1 MYKFLTKLVN
11 LFFLTLLFGN
21 CSGTRILS
29 TTDYVVDKNEIYED
43 GILLK
48 NDPINFVLKTKS
60 NKKIIGIP
68 LKKILFKASHPNPE
82 DQFKNWLDKKDKRR
96 KRLENL
102 ISNKQIRALNNYTIK
117 FNNWLKKTGEAP
129 SIYDSLDVKISKN
142 NIIQYYKNLGYFN
155 VEVESETEK
164 INEKKLILKYK
175 INPNE
180 RYLIDSITTSI
191 ESPELS
197 ILYDKNKTDQII
209 NKGEPFEIKKFEDER
224 ERLFTIFR
232 NNGVYNFQ
240 QNSIQFTASIDST
253 GKDLKIPVNI
263 KIANIQK
270 RLNDSIINLPYKKY
284 KIKGTSI
291 FINNENKISSQAEYD
306 NSITFENFK
315 IYSNGKLKYNPK
327 AITSGIS
334 IREGEFYSD
343 LDRNLT
349 YRYFTNLKNFK
360 YPNINYTLLSEKD
373 NELNTTIILNP
384 KERFSLGFDL
394 DLSHSNI
401 QDFGIGL
408 GGGLGIRNVFR
419 GAEILE
425 INIQNT
431 LGASKDIAKIG
442 EQFFNIFELGADI
455 KLSVA
460 RLLFPPFNKD
470 LVQSSMYP
478 KTEIVFGSSLQKN
491 VGLDKQFFKVNYQF
505 DWKPNNKKRVQF
517 KLIDLEFINNRNISN
532 YFNVFRNSY
541 DRLNNIA
548 KQTSTNQSLIDTE
561 GNLNI
566 PDGANNFIFDVLN
579 NNTNLTFEDEEYK
592 TVNTL
597 KERYDRLTANNLILG
612 SSLSLNTNSQESI
625 FDENFY
631 QFRWKIDLIGN
642 LLRLFLKSINANQN
656 ETNYY
661 TLGGVSPSQYIKTE
675 IDYIKHWSLGRERI
689 FAFHAFTGIAIPYGN
704 SSNVPFARSYFSGG
718 SNDNRAWRAY
728 ELGPGSSNNINEF
741 NEANFK
747 LAFNL
752 EYRFPI
758 SGPLNGGLFID
769 IGNIWNLW
777 DNVNDT
783 AMSFSGLKDL
793 NELAIGSGFGLRYD
807 FDFFVFRFD
816 TGFKTYNPALS
827 VGQRWWSEFNLRNA
841 VLNIGINYPF

>member
-164 INEKKLILKYK
+164 INQRKLILKYK

-197 ILYDKNKTDQII
+197 ILYDENKTDQII

-642 LLRLFLKSINANQN
+642 LLRFFLKSINANQN

>member
-102 ISNKQIRALNNYTIK
+102 ISNKQIRALNNYAIK

-129 SIYDSLDVKISKN
+129 TIYDSLDVKISKD

-164 INEKKLILKYK
+164 INQRKLILKYK

-306 NSITFENFK
+306 HSITFENFK

-470 LVQSSMYP
+470 LVQSSMFP

-548 KQTSTNQSLIDTE
+548 KQTSTNQSLIDTD

-612 SSLSLNTNSQESI
+612 SSFSLNTNSQESI

-704 SSNVPFARSYFSGG
+704 SSNVPFARSFFSGG

>member
-102 ISNKQIRALNNYTIK
+102 ISNKQIKALNNYTIK

-129 SIYDSLDVKISKN
+129 SIYDSLDVKISKK

-197 ILYDKNKTDQII
+197 ILYDKNKTEQII

-291 FINNENKISSQAEYD
+291 FINNENKISSQTEYD

-612 SSLSLNTNSQESI
+612 SSISLNTNSQESI

>member
-96 KRLENL
+96 KRLKNL

-129 SIYDSLDVKISKN
+129 SIYDSLDVKISKK

-291 FINNENKISSQAEYD
+291 FINNENKISSQTEYD

-548 KQTSTNQSLIDTE
+548 KQTSTNQSLIDTD

-612 SSLSLNTNSQESI
+612 SSISLNTNSQESI

>member
-29 TTDYVVDKNEIYED
+29 TTDYVIDKNEIYED

-68 LKKILFKASHPNPE
+68 LKKLLYKVSHPNPE
-82 DQFKNWLDKKDKRR
+82 DQFKNWLEKKDKRK
-96 KRLENL
+96 KRLEDL
-102 ISNKQIRALNNYTIK
+102 ISNKQIRALNNYAIK

-129 SIYDSLDVKISKN
+129 TIYDSLDVKKSKN
-142 NIIQYYKNLGYFN
+142 NIIQYYKNLGYFD

-164 INEKKLILKYK
+164 INERKLVLKYK
-175 INPNE
+175 ISPNE

-197 ILYDKNKTDQII
+197 ILYEENKTDQII

-232 NNGVYNFQ
+232 NSGVYNFQ

-284 KIKGTSI
+284 RIKGTSI
-291 FINNENKISSQAEYD
+291 FINNENKISSLAEYD
-306 NSITFENFK
+306 NSIKFEDYE
-315 IYSNGKLKYNPK
+315 IYSKGKLKYNPK

-334 IREGEFYSD
+334 IRKGEFYSD

-431 LGASKDIAKIG
+431 LGASKDIAKVG
-442 EQFFNIFELGADI
+442 EEFFNIFELGADI

-460 RLLFPPFNKD
+460 RLLFPTFKKD
-470 LVQSSMYP
+470 LVPSSMYP
-478 KTEIVFGSSLQKN
+478 KTEIVFGSSLQEN

-505 DWKPNNKKRVQF
+505 DWKPKNKKKIQF

-548 KQTSTNQSLIDTE
+548 KQTNTNQSLIDTE

-612 SSLSLNTNSQESI
+612 SSFSLNTNSQESI

-631 QFRWKIDLIGN
+631 QFRWKIDLMGN

-656 ETNYY
+656 ESNYY

-689 FAFHAFTGIAIPYGN
+689 FAFHAFTGIAIPYSN

-777 DNVNDT
+777 DNVNDS
-783 AMSFSGLKDL
+783 AMVFSGLKDL

>member
-117 FNNWLKKTGEAP
+117 FNNWLKKIGEAP
-129 SIYDSLDVKISKN
+129 TIYDSLDVKISKK

-291 FINNENKISSQAEYD
+291 FINNENKISSQTEYD

-408 GGGLGIRNVFR
+408 GGGLGIRNVFH

-612 SSLSLNTNSQESI
+612 SSFSLNTNSQESI

>member
-29 TTDYVVDKNEIYED
+29 TTDYLVDKNEVYED

-129 SIYDSLDVKISKN
+129 TIYDSLDVKISKN

>member
-11 LFFLTLLFGN
+11 LYFLTLLFGN

-29 TTDYVVDKNEIYED
+29 TTDNEIDKNEIYED

-60 NKKIIGIP
+60 NKKFIGIP

-82 DQFKNWLDKKDKRR
+82 DKFENWLDKKDKRR

-102 ISNKQIRALNNYTIK
+102 ISNKQIRALNNYAIK
-117 FNNWLKKTGEAP
+117 FNNWLKKTGEP
-129 SIYDSLDVKISKN
+129 PTIYDSLDVKISKD
-142 NIIQYYKNLGYFN
+142 NIIQYYKNLGYFD

-164 INEKKLILKYK
+164 INERKLVLKYK

-197 ILYDKNKTDQII
+197 ILYEENKTDQVI

-224 ERLFTIFR
+224 ERLFNIFR

-253 GKDLKIPVNI
+253 GRDLKIPVNI
-263 KIANIQK
+263 KIVNIQK

-284 KIKGTSI
+284 KIKETSI
-291 FINNENKISSQAEYD
+291 FINNENKISSLAEYD
-306 NSITFENFK
+306 NSITFKNFE
-315 IYSNGKLKYNPK
+315 IYSKGKLKYNPK

-334 IREGEFYSD
+334 IRKGEFYSD

-425 INIQNT
+425 INLQNT
-431 LGASKDIAKIG
+431 LGASNDIAKIG
-442 EQFFNIFELGADI
+442 EKFFNIFELGADI

-460 RLLFPPFNKD
+460 RLLFPTIKKD
-470 LVQSSMYP
+470 LVPSSMYP
-478 KTEIVFGSSLQKN
+478 KTEIIFGSSLQEN

-517 KLIDLEFINNRNISN
+517 KLIDLEFINNRNITN

-566 PDGANNFIFDVLN
+566 PDGTNNFIYDVLN

-612 SSLSLNTNSQESI
+612 SSFNLNTNSQESI

-642 LLRLFLKSINANQN
+642 LLRLFLKSVNANQN
-656 ETNYY
+656 ESNYY

-675 IDYIKHWSLGRERI
+675 IDYIKHWSFGRERI

-793 NELAIGSGFGLRYD
+793 DELAIGSGFGLRYD

-816 TGFKTYNPALS
+816 TSFKTYNPALS
-827 VGQRWWSEFNLRNA
+827 VGQRWFSEFNLRNA

>member
-1 MYKFLTKLVN
+1 MCKFLTKLVN
-11 LFFLTLLFGN
+11 LFFITLLFGN

-102 ISNKQIRALNNYTIK
+102 ISNKQIRALNNYAIK

-129 SIYDSLDVKISKN
+129 TIYDSLDVKISKD

-306 NSITFENFK
+306 HSITFENFK

-431 LGASKDIAKIG
+431 LGASRDIAKIG

-642 LLRLFLKSINANQN
+642 LLRFFLKSINANQN

>member
-102 ISNKQIRALNNYTIK
+102 ISNKQIRALNNYAIK

-129 SIYDSLDVKISKN
+129 TIYDSLDVKISKD

-164 INEKKLILKYK
+164 INQRKLILKYK

-197 ILYDKNKTDQII
+197 ILYDENKTDQII

-253 GKDLKIPVNI
+253 GIDLKIPVNI

>member
-129 SIYDSLDVKISKN
+129 TIYDSLDVKISKN

>member
-102 ISNKQIRALNNYTIK
+102 ISNKQIRALNNYAIK

-129 SIYDSLDVKISKN
+129 TIYDSLDVKISKD

-164 INEKKLILKYK
+164 INQRKLILKYK

-197 ILYDKNKTDQII
+197 ILYDENKTDQII

-306 NSITFENFK
+306 HSITFENFK

>member
-1 MYKFLTKLVN
+1 M
-11 LFFLTLLFGN
+11 
-21 CSGTRILS
+21 
-29 TTDYVVDKNEIYED
+29 
-43 GILLK
+43 
-48 NDPINFVLKTKS
+48 
-60 NKKIIGIP
+60 
-68 LKKILFKASHPNPE
+68 
-82 DQFKNWLDKKDKRR
+82 
-96 KRLENL
+96 
-102 ISNKQIRALNNYTIK
+102 
-117 FNNWLKKTGEAP
+117 
-129 SIYDSLDVKISKN
+129 
-142 NIIQYYKNLGYFN
+142 
-155 VEVESETEK
+155 
-164 INEKKLILKYK
+164 
-175 INPNE
+175 
-180 RYLIDSITTSI
+180 
-191 ESPELS
+191 
-197 ILYDKNKTDQII
+197 
-209 NKGEPFEIKKFEDER
+209 
-224 ERLFTIFR
+224 
-232 NNGVYNFQ
+232 
-240 QNSIQFTASIDST
+240 
-253 GKDLKIPVNI
+253 
-263 KIANIQK
+263 
-270 RLNDSIINLPYKKY
+270 
-284 KIKGTSI
+284 
-291 FINNENKISSQAEYD
+291 
-306 NSITFENFK
+306 
-315 IYSNGKLKYNPK
+315 
-327 AITSGIS
+327 
-334 IREGEFYSD
+334 
-343 LDRNLT
+343 
-349 YRYFTNLKNFK
+349 
-360 YPNINYTLLSEKD
+360 
-373 NELNTTIILNP
+373 NP

-460 RLLFPPFNKD
+460 RLLFPTIKKD
-470 LVQSSMYP
+470 LVPSSMYP
-478 KTEIVFGSSLQKN
+478 KTEIIFGSSLQEN

-505 DWKPNNKKRVQF
+505 DWKPNNKKKVQF

-566 PDGANNFIFDVLN
+566 PDGTNNFIYDVLN

-612 SSLSLNTNSQESI
+612 SSFNLNTNSQESI

-642 LLRLFLKSINANQN
+642 LLRLFLKSVNANQN
-656 ETNYY
+656 ESNYY

-675 IDYIKHWSLGRERI
+675 IDYIKHWSFGRERI

-827 VGQRWWSEFNLRNA
+827 VGQRWFSEFNLRNA

>member
-102 ISNKQIRALNNYTIK
+102 ISNKQIRALNNYAIK

-129 SIYDSLDVKISKN
+129 TIYDSLDVKISKN

-197 ILYDKNKTDQII
+197 NLYEENKTDQII

-612 SSLSLNTNSQESI
+612 SSFSLNTNSQESI

>member
-597 KERYDRLTANNLILG
+597 KERYDRLTDNNLILG
-612 SSLSLNTNSQESI
+612 SSISLNTNSQESI

>member
-129 SIYDSLDVKISKN
+129 TIYDSLDVKISKN

-612 SSLSLNTNSQESI
+612 SSFSLNTNSQESI

>member
-29 TTDYVVDKNEIYED
+29 TTDYVIDKNEIYED

-129 SIYDSLDVKISKN
+129 SIYDSLDVKISKK

-232 NNGVYNFQ
+232 NSGVYNFQ

-291 FINNENKISSQAEYD
+291 FINNKNKISSQAEYD

-408 GGGLGIRNVFR
+408 GGGL
-419 GAEILE
+419 
-425 INIQNT
+425 
-431 LGASKDIAKIG
+431 
-442 EQFFNIFELGADI
+442 
-455 KLSVA
+455 
-460 RLLFPPFNKD
+460 
-470 LVQSSMYP
+470 
-478 KTEIVFGSSLQKN
+478 
-491 VGLDKQFFKVNYQF
+491 
-505 DWKPNNKKRVQF
+505 
-517 KLIDLEFINNRNISN
+517 
-532 YFNVFRNSY
+532 
-541 DRLNNIA
+541 
-548 KQTSTNQSLIDTE
+548 
-561 GNLNI
+561 
-566 PDGANNFIFDVLN
+566 
-579 NNTNLTFEDEEYK
+579 
-592 TVNTL
+592 
-597 KERYDRLTANNLILG
+597 
-612 SSLSLNTNSQESI
+612 
-625 FDENFY
+625 
-631 QFRWKIDLIGN
+631 
-642 LLRLFLKSINANQN
+642 
-656 ETNYY
+656 
-661 TLGGVSPSQYIKTE
+661 
-675 IDYIKHWSLGRERI
+675 
-689 FAFHAFTGIAIPYGN
+689 
-704 SSNVPFARSYFSGG
+704 
-718 SNDNRAWRAY
+718 
-728 ELGPGSSNNINEF
+728 
-741 NEANFK
+741 
-747 LAFNL
+747 
-752 EYRFPI
+752 
-758 SGPLNGGLFID
+758 
-769 IGNIWNLW
+769 
-777 DNVNDT
+777 
-783 AMSFSGLKDL
+783 
-793 NELAIGSGFGLRYD
+793 
-807 FDFFVFRFD
+807 
-816 TGFKTYNPALS
+816 
-827 VGQRWWSEFNLRNA
+827 
-841 VLNIGINYPF
+841 

>member
-270 RLNDSIINLPYKKY
+270 RLNDSIINLQYKKY

-291 FINNENKISSQAEYD
+291 FINNENKISSLAEYD

-315 IYSNGKLKYNPK
+315 IYSKGKLKYNPK

-612 SSLSLNTNSQESI
+612 SSFSLNTNSQESI

>member
-102 ISNKQIRALNNYTIK
+102 ISNKQIKALNNYTIK

-129 SIYDSLDVKISKN
+129 SIYDSLDVKISKK

-197 ILYDKNKTDQII
+197 ILYDKNKTEQII

-291 FINNENKISSQAEYD
+291 FINNENKISSQTEYD

-408 GGGLGIRNVFR
+408 GGGLGIRNVFH

-612 SSLSLNTNSQESI
+612 SSISLNTNSQESI

>member
-1 MYKFLTKLVN
+1 MTKLVN
-11 LFFLTLLFGN
+11 LFFITLLFGN

-164 INEKKLILKYK
+164 INQRKLILKYK

-197 ILYDKNKTDQII
+197 ILYDENKTDQII

-642 LLRLFLKSINANQN
+642 LLRFFLKSINANQN